1 MTALKSI
8 NHERFCRALRRKILA
23 GEAQGAARLA
33 AYLETMY
40 QGDNP
45 QGIAVEANA
54 RRLSNRPEVK
64 ARLEELIREGESPIS
79 TGLAKGT
86 SVDPRVLELIKQL
99 PKTGSVWP
107 AETRALW
114 LGRLEGHFADIYCEV
129 DGPNTALADA
139 SKGGVARET
148 SAQK

>member
-40 QGDNP
+40 RGDNP

-54 RRLSNRPEVK
+54 RRLSNRSDVK
-64 ARLEELIREGESPIS
+64 ARLEELILHSSSQKEPE
-79 TGLAKGT
+79 LAHDLN
-86 SVDPRVLELIKQL
+86 SIDPMIVDVLKRL
-99 PKTGSVWP
+99 PAPGAEWP
-107 AETRALW
+107 EPKRKLW
-114 LGRLEGHFADIYCEV
+114 LRLVEETFDVVYRSEERAADEP
-129 DGPNTALADA
+129 GGE
-139 SKGGVARET
+139 GGVARET
-148 SAQK
+148 RE